1 MPSTA
6 RQSTI
11 RRELGG
17 AASLGLAVIAG
28 AGVIFSF
35 VGLRQLAID
44 TGIGTGYAWLLPIT
58 IDAATLVAA
67 RIWLLPTIPEDV
79 RAWARQWMLAAI
91 GLSIGG
97 NVVERA
103 IHAGLLVLPWWAVVV
118 VGAVPPAMLASVVH
132 LASLVISGRY
142 DTANHQA
149 PAWRPATTNHQVT
162 SHQAANHQPPAIAEG
177 APSDL
182 DDLIERARA
191 LRTADPAIGR
201 GRIAAELD
209 ISDHTARRVIAQLG
223 SAAA

>member
-17 AASLGLAVIAG
+17 AASIGLAIIAF
-28 AGVIFSF
+28 AGIIFSF

-44 TGIGTGYAWLLPIT
+44 TGIGAGYAWLLPIT

-142 DTANHQA
+142 DNADHQA
-149 PAWRPATTNHQVT
+149 PAWRPVTTNHQVT
-162 SHQAANHQPPAIAEG
+162 SHQPATHLPPVIAEA
-177 APSDL
+177 APTSDL
-182 DDLIERARA
+182 DDLIEHARA
-191 LRTADPAIGR
+191 LRAADPAIGR
-201 GRIAAELD
+201 SRIAAELR

-223 SAAA
+223 NAA